1 MRPNLL
7 FICCAC
13 ICQLIPGNS
22 LGRNASVS
30 GQTSGCRSDGFFDSD
45 TGTFDYYV
53 NREKVGTSYYE
64 FLVEHVLTNT
74 FELATG
80 GISFKGKLRIVF
92 RGENDWRTVHYE
104 NNGRAVNM
112 TNSGPEIVVSAGGR
126 EQSVPN
132 QSQGILLEDMTPY
145 LVQLLIRDHA
155 ERIPEVQ
162 HFKAYFIPAMNIEG
176 EIKYLGSG
184 ERTIGMKSGMYHA
197 YRVNLPGIYV
207 MEVLTDSEYN
217 ICLIEY
223 KAQNGAFVKRGF
235 EQLLEWE

>member
-22 LGRNASVS
+22 PGRN
-30 GQTSGCRSDGFFDSD
+30 TSFSEQPDLCRSDGFFDSD

-53 NREKVGTSYYE
+53 NREKVGTSHCE
-64 FLVEHVLTNT
+64 FLMDLVLSNT

-80 GISFKGKLRIVF
+80 GTSYKGELRIEF
-92 RGENDWRTVHYE
+92 RGGSDWRTVYYE
-104 NNGRAVNM
+104 NNGRSVSM

-155 ERIPEVQ
+155 NRTPEVQ
-162 HFKAYFIPAMNIEG
+162 RFNAYFIPAMNIEG
-176 EIKYLGSG
+176 EIEYLGSG
-184 ERTIGMKSGMYHA
+184 ERTLGMKSGMYHA

-207 MEVLTDSEYN
+207 MDVLTDSENN

-223 KAQNGAFVKRGF
+223 RAQNGAFVKRGF
-235 EQLLEWE
+235 EQLLE